1 MDNRQTRIII
11 WYSCGITSAVVSKMV
26 LDKYRGEIHIVIA
39 YCDTSSEHPD
49 NKRFLSDCEKWF
61 DYPITILHSK
71 EYDDV
76 WDVFEKTR
84 YIAGINGARCSLE
97 MKKRVRQEFEDVEN
111 DIQVF
116 GFDSSEEKR
125 AEKFKKN
132 NPEVIF
138 SAPLIQWGISKEDCL
153 EIVRDAGIKIPIMY
167 KLGYKNNNCIG
178 CCKGAKG
185 YWNKIR
191 QDFPEYFDR
200 MAKMER
206 ELGATLNIM
215 NVDGKRIR
223 VHLDELPPDAGNYKS
238 ELLISCGLL
247 CE

>member
-1 MDNRQTRIII
+1 MRIVV
-11 WYSCGITSAVVSKMV
+11 WYSCGITSAVVAKMI
-26 LDKYRGEIHIVIA
+26 LDRYKEEIPIVIA

-49 NKRFLSDCEKWF
+49 NKRFLKDCEEWF
-61 DYPITILHSK
+61 DYPITILHSEK
-71 EYDDV
+71 YNDI
-76 WDVFEKTR
+76 WDVFDKTK

-97 MKKRVRQEFEDVEN
+97 MKKRVRQEFENIEN

-138 SAPLIQWGISKEDCL
+138 SAPLIQWNISKEDCL
-153 EIVRDAGIKIPIMY
+153 KIVQKAGIEIPIMY

-191 QDFPEYFDR
+191 QDFPDEFQR
-200 MAKMER
+200 MAEMEKK
-206 ELGATLNIM
+206 LGATLNIM
-215 NVDGKRIR
+215 NVKGKRIR
-223 VHLDELPPDAGNYKS
+223 VPLDELPPDAGNYKW
-238 ELLISCGLL
+238 EARENL
-247 CE
+247 